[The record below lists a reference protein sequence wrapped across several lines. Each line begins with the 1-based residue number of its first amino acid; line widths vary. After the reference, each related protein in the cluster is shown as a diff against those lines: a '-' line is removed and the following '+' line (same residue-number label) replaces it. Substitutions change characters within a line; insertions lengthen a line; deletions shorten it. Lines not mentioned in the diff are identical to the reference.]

1 MVAGSSGMETLL
13 SEFSQRRKVE
23 LVSDSQI
30 PLYYQLARI
39 LEKFIREAKLEP
51 DDQFPS
57 EEAVGACFGVSRP
70 TVNKAIQELLDQ
82 GWLNRVRGR
91 GTFVREDPRIQL
103 TLLSDTMSPAEQF
116 APGAL
121 KSRIVDRRVEEAVP
135 YVAETLRLGSGAL
148 VIFIRRLREVRGH
161 PLCVCDSLLP
171 AARFQGLGEAPLLQG
186 SLYTTIEERYDCPVV
201 RSERWVEATEV
212 VEREVGDLLDVP
224 LLSPVLVLTG
234 VSYTAGD
241 EPVEIMTSYFREGI
255 SLKSTVTR
263 HSRNLREDSQ
273 TTLPKSGVRS

>member
-1 MVAGSSGMETLL
+1 MVAGSSDTETLL
-13 SEFSQRRKVE
+13 LEFSQWKKVE

-70 TVNKAIQELLDQ
+70 TVNKAIQELLAQ

-91 GTFVREDPRIQL
+91 GTFVKEDPRIQL

-116 APGAL
+116 APGTL

-135 YVAETLRLGSGAL
+135 YVAETLHLESGAL
-148 VIFIRRLREVRGH
+148 VIFIRRLREVHGH
-161 PLCVCDSLLP
+161 PLCVCDSILP
-171 AARFQGLGEAPLLQG
+171 AGRFHGLGETPLLQG
-186 SLYTTIEERYDCPVV
+186 SLYTTIEERYNCPVV
-201 RSERWVEATEV
+201 RSERWVEAAEA
-212 VEREVGDLLDVP
+212 VEREVGELLDVP

-241 EPVEIMTSYFREGI
+241 EPIEIMTSYFREGI

-263 HSRNLREDSQ
+263 PSRDLRAESS
-273 TTLPKSGVRS
+273 TTLPQSEVRP